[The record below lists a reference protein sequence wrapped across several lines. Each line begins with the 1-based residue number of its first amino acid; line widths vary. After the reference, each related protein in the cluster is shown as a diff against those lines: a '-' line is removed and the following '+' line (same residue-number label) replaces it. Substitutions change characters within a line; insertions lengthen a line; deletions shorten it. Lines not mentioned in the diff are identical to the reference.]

1 MKSSGLGWELGLW
14 LVKVRVRL
22 AIVCNSTPETTRV
35 PCLIHWIGICIC
47 MRLAFNCCFWSCNKC
62 GWHRHQRTSRTLS
75 VGQGAPQLTFYA
87 FSRFLWCWLKV
98 NTEHNQS
105 VMYVSVKFTETCK
118 NVLIRISYVRRH
130 LISLYT
136 CWQLGIEVDHI
147 MCDTRECV
155 CMWTL
160 GHYSWRNAQQG
171 SWFIRALSDE
181 LLKSLSSPVSV
192 DLTQVLTKVTRAVAY
207 DFQSRAAVSR
217 MGFQPRAAAVSLI
230 QVPSLYSTLTKEI
243 VFPPSTEA
251 ITNVDV

>member
-1 MKSSGLGWELGLW
+1 
-14 LVKVRVRL
+14 
-22 AIVCNSTPETTRV
+22 
-35 PCLIHWIGICIC
+35 
-47 MRLAFNCCFWSCNKC
+47 
-62 GWHRHQRTSRTLS
+62 
-75 VGQGAPQLTFYA
+75 
-87 FSRFLWCWLKV
+87 
-98 NTEHNQS
+98 
-105 VMYVSVKFTETCK
+105 
-118 NVLIRISYVRRH
+118 
-130 LISLYT
+130 
-136 CWQLGIEVDHI
+136 
-147 MCDTRECV
+147 MCDTREFV

-217 MGFQPRAAAVSLI
+217 MNSKK